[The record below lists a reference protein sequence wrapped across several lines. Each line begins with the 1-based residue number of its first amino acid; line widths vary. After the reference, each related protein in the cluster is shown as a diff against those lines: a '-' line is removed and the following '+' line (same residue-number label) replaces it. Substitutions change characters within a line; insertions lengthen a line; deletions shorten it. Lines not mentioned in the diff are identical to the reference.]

1 MERTE
6 VVMKRALRLYREDR
20 DLENL
25 VDFLQRKVRERRGVE
40 GLL

>member
-6 VVMKRALRLYREDR
+6 AVMKRALLLYREDR

-25 VDFLQRKVRERRGVE
+25 VDFLQRKVREG
-40 GLL
+40 